1 MNIMLQCTN
10 WMMSLGMAG
19 MLLGVLLLLALLVLI
34 VLLIRKKLRR
44 PDA

>member
-1 MNIMLQCTN
+1 
-10 WMMSLGMAG
+10 MMSLGMAG